1 MATIGLRDLFY
12 APITEQPDGKEIFGK
27 PVRLAKAIQAQM
39 STQIAEA
46 KLFADDAVDESV
58 KEFVSGTL
66 TLNINDLIS
75 KHQAYL
81 LGQKMD
87 ADGVVYADG
96 DDEAPYVAIGFRATK
111 TRGRFKYIW
120 LYKVKFAI
128 PDENYQTKGE
138 SIAFQ
143 TPSIVGTYQ
152 KRNDGKWKADFVG
165 LPTDAAAQKWFD
177 DVREENPAPIPP
189 DPIAG
194 TLNIGGA
201 NVGGGVSVNGG
212 VVQSLNVKG
221 VQ

>member
-27 PVRLAKAIQAQM
+27 PVRMAKAIQAQM

-46 KLFADDAVDESV
+46 KLFADDGVDESV

-66 TLNINDLIS
+66 TLNINDLAPQ
-75 KHQAYL
+75 HQAFL

-87 ADGVVYADG
+87 GKGAITANG

-143 TPSIVGTYQ
+143 TPSIVGTYI
-152 KRNDGKWKADFVG
+152 KRDNGDWKHDLVA
-165 LPTDAAAQKWFD
+165 LPTDSAAQAWFD
-177 DVREENPAPIPP
+177 EVQEATPIPP
-189 DPIAG
+189 DPDPLGAS
-194 TLNIGGA
+194 LNIGGA

-212 VVQSLNVKG
+212 AVQPLNVKG
-221 VQ
+221 V

>member
-12 APITEQPDGKEIFGK
+12 APITELPDGKEQFGK
-27 PVRLAKAIQAQM
+27 PVRMAKAIQAQM

-46 KLFADDAVDESV
+46 KLFADDSVDESV
-58 KEFVSGTL
+58 KEFVSGSL
-66 TLNINDLIS
+66 TLNINDLQPTY
-75 KHQAYL
+75 QAYL

-87 ADGVVYADG
+87 ADGVIYAGDG
-96 DDEAPYVAIGFRATK
+96 DEAPYVAIGFRATK

-138 SIAFQ
+138 SIEFQ

-165 LPTDAAAQKWFD
+165 LATEAAALSWFD
-177 DVREENPAPIPP
+177 EVREYSEAITDPPTPP
-189 DPIAG
+189 DP
-194 TLNIGGA
+194 LDP
-201 NVGGGVSVNGG
+201 
-212 VVQSLNVKG
+212 
-221 VQ
+221 

>member
-27 PVRLAKAIQAQM
+27 PVRMAKAIQAQM

-66 TLNINDLIS
+66 TLNINDLAPE
-75 KHQAYL
+75 HQALL
-81 LGQKMD
+81 LGQTMD
-87 ADGVVYADG
+87 ADGVLFADG
-96 DDEAPYVAIGFRATK
+96 DDDPPYVAIGFRATK

-152 KRNDGKWKADFVG
+152 KRNDGKWKADYVG
-165 LPTDAAAQKWFD
+165 LPSEETARTWFD
-177 DVREENPAPIPP
+177 EVREAKPDAPPTP
-189 DPIAG
+189 
-194 TLNIGGA
+194 
-201 NVGGGVSVNGG
+201 
-212 VVQSLNVKG
+212 
-221 VQ
+221 